1 MLNIKKDLKKTL
13 YDITHDEG
21 DESVTFCD
29 LLEQFYYDNYC
40 ENKAQWIEN
49 ILDLNEIFNLDIS
62 QNIFCDE
69 GYEEKYKAWEER
81 VEYGLSSNLTEKDGK
96 FTFILKAVYSYL
108 DPYDDG
114 WNRDC
119 YGTESEEIIIIETDD
134 KSEIIK
140 YLGELFDMLEIET
153 QTE

>member
-29 LLEQFYYDNYC
+29 LLEQFYYDNYF
-40 ENKAQWIEN
+40 ESKSQWIEN

-69 GYEEKYKAWEER
+69 GYEEQYKAREER
-81 VEYGLSSNLTEKDGK
+81 IEYGLSSELSEKDGK
-96 FTFILKAVYSYL
+96 YTFVLNAIYSYY
-108 DPYDDG
+108 DPYNKG
-114 WNRDC
+114 WNRYC
-119 YGTESEEIIIIETDD
+119 YGTKTEEIIIIETDD
-134 KSEIIK
+134 KSEITK
-140 YLGELFDMLEIET
+140 YLGELFDMLGIDT
-153 QTE
+153 K